1 MYLQSVIEQ
10 MLNNRLEIYSLSELI
25 DNITIQFFWQA
36 TLKCICPC
44 KLFKLCKSKVV
55 RGQIGKFLIFCYC
68 LPKKRSLYNII
79 VYGLSFFTMLTQ
91 CCFLLPNDAYSIWH
105 NAFCRVQY
113 LYLHSLH
120 QQSL

>member
-25 DNITIQFFWQA
+25 YNITIQFFWQA

-55 RGQIGKFLIFCYC
+55 RGQIGAQ
-68 LPKKRSLYNII
+68 
-79 VYGLSFFTMLTQ
+79 SFF
-91 CCFLLPNDAYSIWH
+91 
-105 NAFCRVQY
+105 
-113 LYLHSLH
+113 
-120 QQSL
+120 

>member
-36 TLKCICPC
+36 TLKCICQC

-55 RGQIGKFLIFCYC
+55 RGQIGAQ
-68 LPKKRSLYNII
+68 
-79 VYGLSFFTMLTQ
+79 SFF
-91 CCFLLPNDAYSIWH
+91 
-105 NAFCRVQY
+105 
-113 LYLHSLH
+113 
-120 QQSL
+120 